1 MPTNNN
7 IVSIVEDEPDIKTL
21 FYEVLSDALN
31 GFSVVKFCDSV
42 IALEHF
48 RNNKENYILVIAD
61 WKMPK
66 LDGVELLSRIKK
78 LNPQVRSMLISA
90 YEIENHPNF
99 QRYIEEGIIDK
110 FIQKPV
116 AMDYLCQEVNKQIQA

>member
-1 MPTNNN
+1 
-7 IVSIVEDEPDIKTL
+7 
-21 FYEVLSDALN
+21 
-31 GFSVVKFCDSV
+31 
-42 IALEHF
+42 
-48 RNNKENYILVIAD
+48 
-61 WKMPK
+61 MPK

-78 LNPQVRSMLISA
+78 LNPKVRSMLISA

>member
-21 FYEVLSDALN
+21 FYEVLSEAFN

-66 LDGVELLSRIKK
+66 LDGIELLSRIKK
-78 LNPQVRSMLISA
+78 LNPKVRSMLISA
-90 YEIENHPNF
+90 YEIENHPDF

>member
-21 FYEVLSDALN
+21 FYEVLSEALN

-48 RNNKENYILVIAD
+48 RNNKENYILVVAD

-66 LDGVELLSRIKK
+66 LDGVELLSQVKK

>member
-1 MPTNNN
+1 MSSNTE
-7 IVSIVEDEPDIKTL
+7 ILSIVEDEPDIKTL
-21 FYEVLSDALN
+21 FYEVLSEAFN

-48 RNNKENYILVIAD
+48 KNNKENYILVIAD

-66 LDGVELLSRIKK
+66 LDGVELLSRKKK

-99 QRYIEEGIIDK
+99 QMYIEEGIIDK

-116 AMDYLCQEVNKQIQA
+116 AMDYLCREVNKQIQA